1 VPSIVAE
8 LKASTGEFMAKM
20 GEARAEVGK
29 LSTDSASHM
38 EKLQTVGKAAFLG
51 LAGAA
56 VAGGAMA
63 IKAAGSYQESL
74 TQLVTGAGES
84 EKNIKMVGDGMLHM
98 AGQVGISA
106 DDLSKGM
113 YMIESA
119 GFHGANG
126 LSVLKAAAEGARV
139 GGADMTVVADG
150 LTTALND
157 YHLPASAAAEVTSKL
172 VATVASG
179 KTHMA
184 DLAGS
189 LAQVLPAA
197 SAAHVGL
204 DQVLGAMAT
213 MTSQGTPAADAA
225 TYLRQA
231 IIKLSVATPASAK
244 EMESLGIN
252 AIDLQQ
258 HLGDRG
264 LTGTLKIMTDAIAK
278 HMGPAGLVMVDAL
291 QKSSKSAKGFQT
303 AISKLPPEQQ
313 TYVAALSKMMGGA
326 KTLQAALQL
335 TGTGAQT
342 FNDNVKKISATTV
355 EAGGHV
361 VGFGLTQKDLNTQL
375 ANMKA
380 ATESVVIEIGQKLIP
395 IVTEVI
401 VWIQKHGQAAKE
413 LAIVVGSVLAL
424 AIASYVGGLIVAA
437 AQSVASFTM
446 MIARGAV
453 WVATSVAQFA
463 GWIAAQAASVATSL
477 ALWAMYAGEWIA
489 SQAAAAATWL
499 AQQAVAGVT
508 WLAENAARLA
518 VFLAAQVAAAA
529 AMVATWVAAN
539 IGMILAMGAIGL
551 AIAAV
556 AIAAYEVYKHWD
568 QIWGWIKQTVEDAWT
583 WIKAHLA
590 IVVPAAMALILGPI
604 GLLIGVLITHWGEV
618 EQGVTEAWDTVKRLT
633 GEAWAA
639 VKSAVVTAVGDVVTY
654 VGSIPGKVLAT
665 LGDLSSLLFDAGR
678 NIIQGLINGIGSM
691 IGAVGGA
698 VRNVASGALN
708 SVKGFLGIHSPST
721 VFHEIGVNVVQG
733 LANGINAHS
742 GVAAGAMDDLA
753 GMVGGFSGGSVAMGF
768 SGSGSA
774 GTGASAGSSVV
785 IGQGAF
791 QLIVQGSIDSSS
803 VGAVNAHIDRAFEA
817 LRARLTAA

>member
-1 VPSIVAE
+1 
-8 LKASTGEFMAKM
+8 
-20 GEARAEVGK
+20 
-29 LSTDSASHM
+29 
-38 EKLQTVGKAAFLG
+38 
-51 LAGAA
+51 
-56 VAGGAMA
+56 
-63 IKAAGSYQESL
+63 
-74 TQLVTGAGES
+74 
-84 EKNIKMVGDGMLHM
+84 
-98 AGQVGISA
+98 
-106 DDLSKGM
+106 
-113 YMIESA
+113 
-119 GFHGANG
+119 
-126 LSVLKAAAEGARV
+126 
-139 GGADMTVVADG
+139 VADG

-204 DQVLGAMAT
+204 DQILGAMAT

-244 EMESLGIN
+244 EMEGLGIN

-335 TGTGAQT
+335 TGTGAAT

-380 ATESVVIEIGQKLIP
+380 ATESVVVEIGQKLIP

-401 VWIQKHGQAAKE
+401 VWIQKHGQAAKDLGIAVGVVL
-413 LAIVVGSVLAL
+413 LA
-424 AIASYVGGLIVAA
+424 AISAYVGGLVVAA
-437 AQSVASFTM
+437 ATSVASFATM
-446 MIARGAV
+446 VAKGAV
-453 WVATSVAQFA
+453 WVVTSAAQFA
-463 GWIAAQAASVATSL
+463 AWIAAQVASVATSL

-489 SQAAAAATWL
+489 AQATAAATWL
-499 AQQAVAGVT
+499 AQQVASGAV
-508 WLAENAARLA
+508 WLAQNAARL
-518 VFLAAQVAAAA
+518 VLFLAAQATAAA

-551 AIAAV
+551 VIAGL

-568 QIWGWIKQTVEDAWT
+568 QIWGWIKKTVEDAWA

-590 IVVPAAMALILGPI
+590 IVVPAAMALILGPV
-604 GLLIGVLITHWGEV
+604 GLLVGLLITHWG
-618 EQGVTEAWDTVKRLT
+618 QVTSAVAAAWDTVKRLT
-633 GEAWAA
+633 GDAWTA
-639 VKSAVVTAVGDVVTY
+639 VKNAVVTAAGDVVAF
-654 VGSIPGKVLAT
+654 VAALPGRILAA
-665 LGDLSSLLFDAGR
+665 LGDVGSLLFDAGK
-678 NIIQGLINGIGSM
+678 NIIQGLVNGIGSM
-691 IGAVGGA
+691 VDAVGSA
-698 VRNVASGALN
+698 VKNVASGALS

-721 VFHEIGVNVVQG
+721 VFHEVGKNIALG
-733 LANGINAHS
+733 LANGVNAHA
-742 GVAAGAMDDLA
+742 GLAAAAMSNL
-753 GMVGGFSGGSVAMGF
+753 VGSMGGSSISIGGQITGSTIASGGMGGGG
-768 SGSGSA
+768 GSL
-774 GTGASAGSSVV
+774 VV
-785 IGQGAF
+785 VNVT
-791 QLIVQGSIDSSS
+791 VQGSVIAAQGLAQTIRTELLKTSRR
-803 VGAVNAHIDRAFEA
+803 VGALGLA
-817 LRARLTAA
+817 